1 MEHAGQYH
9 WLKERWFNKY
19 IQKKTEVAEYSSN
32 ANIQRNPSKRQKQ
45 KMSK

>member
-1 MEHAGQYH
+1 MLGNTTDSKNAD
-9 WLKERWFNKY
+9 LTN
-19 IQKKTEVAEYSSN
+19 ISKKTEVAEYSSN